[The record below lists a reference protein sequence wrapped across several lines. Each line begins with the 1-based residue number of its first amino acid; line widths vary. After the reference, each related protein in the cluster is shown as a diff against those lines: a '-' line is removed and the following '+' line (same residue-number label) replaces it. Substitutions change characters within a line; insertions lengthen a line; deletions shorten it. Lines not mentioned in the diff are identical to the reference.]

1 MFKKTSPEKEKEGG
15 KEAGQLTPMD
25 CTDLDEISAF
35 KAELRVAVQDQG
47 RRLVRREYG
56 AKLERAAVQ
65 QVSGSV

>member
-1 MFKKTSPEKEKEGG
+1 
-15 KEAGQLTPMD
+15 MD

-56 AKLERAAVQ
+56 AKLERSAGQ